1 MPKVSTAPPITHS
14 SPRPSVRESI
24 SPSSK
29 VLMSG
34 GDEALIPKRGEI
46 WKIRPS
52 ANSSIDPLVIV
63 ISADGIGCKDLRKVA
78 PVLLGKV
85 GPMEVAHFVPV
96 ELRPCTNL
104 TGDYFIDTFLT
115 RLLSLD
121 AFVEKIGDLGADNLT
136 DVNET
141 LKMVFCGC

>member
-1 MPKVSTAPPITHS
+1 MPKVSTAPPIIHPF
-14 SPRPSVRESI
+14 PRAVVGESI

-29 VLMSG
+29 LSLG
-34 GDEALIPKRGEI
+34 GGNEILAPKRGEI
-46 WKIRPS
+46 WKIKPS
-52 ANSSIDPLVIV
+52 IDSSIAPLVVV
-63 ISADGIGCKDLRKVA
+63 ISADGIGCKDFRQVA

-115 RLLSLD
+115 RLLSLNT
-121 AFVEKIGDLGADNLT
+121 FTEKIGSMGADNLT